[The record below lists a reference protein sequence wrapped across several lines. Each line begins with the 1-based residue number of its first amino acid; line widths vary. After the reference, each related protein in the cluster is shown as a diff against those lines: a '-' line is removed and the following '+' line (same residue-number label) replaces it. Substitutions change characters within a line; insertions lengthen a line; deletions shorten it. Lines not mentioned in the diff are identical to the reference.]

1 MQPTGCLRGSSL
13 SVETRRRYGWLR
25 MVFPGMRP
33 FRAPI
38 WCTSGGWRHARGR
51 EHCVS
56 RRASGSTLSSGYAP
70 NSEKAEGGSIV
81 DEPGDLLNPCAREST
96 ASTGRFLR
104 EKLMSDHGHFLPT
117 RATTSGEQ
125 ATFVGLFQGCTGLW
139 TAGCRLARRLH
150 GTSGQLNYC
159 VQYQV

>member
-1 MQPTGCLRGSSL
+1 M
-13 SVETRRRYGWLR
+13 
-25 MVFPGMRP
+25 
-33 FRAPI
+33 
-38 WCTSGGWRHARGR
+38 
-51 EHCVS
+51 S